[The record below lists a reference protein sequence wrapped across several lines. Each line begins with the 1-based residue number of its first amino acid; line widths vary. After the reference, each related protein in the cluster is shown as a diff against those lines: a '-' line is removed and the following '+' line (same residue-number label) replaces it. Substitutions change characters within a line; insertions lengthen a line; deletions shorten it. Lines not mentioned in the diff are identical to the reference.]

1 MEYGQTLHHFNGNE
15 KMSKEYD
22 ALRLKP
28 EEMKFY
34 MLDNLSLL
42 TFTRKKN
49 IL

>member
-1 MEYGQTLHHFNGNE
+1 MEYGQTLHHFAENE
-15 KMSKEYD
+15 KMSKE
-22 ALRLKP
+22 P
-28 EEMKFY
+28 EEIKFY